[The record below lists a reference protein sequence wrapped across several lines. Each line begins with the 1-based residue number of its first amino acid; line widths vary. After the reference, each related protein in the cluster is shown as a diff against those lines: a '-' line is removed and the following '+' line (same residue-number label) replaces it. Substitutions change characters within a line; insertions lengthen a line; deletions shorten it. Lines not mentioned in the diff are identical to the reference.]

1 MIRIAKVAPFDLN
14 EFHTFVLL
22 TIRLEGRKRL
32 CRGTCKSSKGA
43 HQDIL
48 SKKDRRAYSR
58 CSTNL
63 VSWRDLFGTRQRHQP
78 GGKARVSA
86 AQLFRKE
93 PTKPE
98 LASCDSLAPFVLTSD
113 NVALTATMQIRNC
126 GY

>member
-63 VSWRDLFGTRQRHQP
+63 VAWRDWHEAATSTRRQGPSER
-78 GGKARVSA
+78 SA
-86 AQLFRKE
+86 AIQER
-93 PTKPE
+93 TNDAGTCE
-98 LASCDSLAPFVLTSD
+98 L
-113 NVALTATMQIRNC
+113 
-126 GY
+126 